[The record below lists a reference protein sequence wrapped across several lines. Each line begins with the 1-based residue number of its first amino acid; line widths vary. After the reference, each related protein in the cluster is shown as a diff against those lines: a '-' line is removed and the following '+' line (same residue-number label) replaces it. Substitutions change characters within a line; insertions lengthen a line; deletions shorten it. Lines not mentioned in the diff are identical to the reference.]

1 MDAVDVV
8 NHPSH
13 YKGHVNELTAL
24 VRDALLEGD
33 VDIVNIECF
42 EAMVSMM
49 SVEEMRGYLRGNSF
63 KYRWRYK
70 KKSGVQD
77 LEKAQ
82 WYEKKLL
89 KLERVVSNW
98 MEEMCDEDI

>member
-1 MDAVDVV
+1 MESVDVV
-8 NHPSH
+8 NLPRH
-13 YKGHVNELTAL
+13 YKEEVDELTAL
-24 VRDALLEGD
+24 VRDALLDGD

-49 SVEEMRGYLRGNSF
+49 SIDEMRGYLRGNSF
-63 KYRWRYK
+63 KYRWRYQK
-70 KKSGVQD
+70 KAGVQD

-89 KLERVVSNW
+89 KLERVVANW
-98 MEEMCDEDI
+98 GEDDGL